1 MQSRHASEERRENE
15 TGSHIAFSSLKINAR
30 EKKSIVPPTPP
41 TSTHSPPTFRQ
52 PPPIEP
58 LFDLELRPFVL
69 PTLFASLRGLKE
81 GLLLDCSLKHLGNSH
96 KAHRLVLAA
105 VSQAAEAWLFSGE
118 AGLKE
123 VELDGGRVTP
133 TGLKAVLDFSYSGEV
148 ARGESDK
155 VLEACRCLGAERL
168 ERLCV
173 RDAVVS
179 GREERERNLRVIRT
193 L

>member
-1 MQSRHASEERRENE
+1 M
-15 TGSHIAFSSLKINAR
+15 
-30 EKKSIVPPTPP
+30 
-41 TSTHSPPTFRQ
+41 
-52 PPPIEP
+52 
-58 LFDLELRPFVL
+58 L
-69 PTLFASLRGLKE
+69 PTHCNALFASLRGLKE
-81 GLLLDCSLKHLGNSH
+81 EGLLLYCSLKLLGNSH

-105 VSQAAEAWLFSGE
+105 VSQAAEAWLFSRE

-133 TGLKAVLDFSYSGEV
+133 TGLKAVLDFSYNGEV
-148 ARGESDK
+148 ARGESDE

>member
-1 MQSRHASEERRENE
+1 M
-15 TGSHIAFSSLKINAR
+15 
-30 EKKSIVPPTPP
+30 
-41 TSTHSPPTFRQ
+41 
-52 PPPIEP
+52 
-58 LFDLELRPFVL
+58 L

-133 TGLKAVLDFSYSGEV
+133 TGLKAVLDFSYSEV